1 MLRILIIISF
11 LAFYQHKSSGQVRP
25 VAFEDLKVLQARES
39 RPVMILIMTSWCKYC
54 LSMKNTML
62 RNQEISG
69 ILSDSFYVIFLN
81 AEERRNIL
89 YAGGIFQ
96 FKPSGLNTGVHELAE
111 QLGTIN
117 EQLTFPSIC
126 FLNEKDEI
134 IYQHQ
139 GFLEPHTMTLLLTS
153 ILRPGANPIK

>member
-11 LAFYQHKSSGQVRP
+11 LAFYQYNSSAQVRP

-54 LSMKNTML
+54 LSMKNAML
-62 RNQEISG
+62 RNKEISG
-69 ILSDSFYVIFLN
+69 ILSERFYVILLN
-81 AEERRNIL
+81 AEERRNII
-89 YAGGIFQ
+89 YGGGIFQ
-96 FKPSGLNTGVHELAE
+96 FKPSGVNTGAHELAE

-117 EQLTFPSIC
+117 GQLTFPSIC

-139 GFLEPHTMTLLLTS
+139 GFLEPLTMAL
-153 ILRPGANPIK
+153 ILKSLMGPGANSIK